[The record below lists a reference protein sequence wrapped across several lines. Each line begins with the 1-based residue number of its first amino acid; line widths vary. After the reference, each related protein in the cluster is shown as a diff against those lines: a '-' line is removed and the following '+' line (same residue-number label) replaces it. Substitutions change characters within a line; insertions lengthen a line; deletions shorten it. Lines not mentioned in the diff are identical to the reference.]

1 MKIIKKMEIK
11 TTFEI
16 RMFKMDEKKK
26 WVAVDDVIEVLSK
39 FKKDTPLSVII
50 SELHDE
56 GLTKHITK

>member
-1 MKIIKKMEIK
+1 MMEIQ
-11 TTFEI
+11 TTKELMRRYATLYFN
-16 RMFKMDEKKK
+16 EKE